1 MRVVYG
7 GEEETYYAMS
17 CPQTLT
23 LNHVIK
29 CKAPNSFHAEPA
41 VNEDGKFGTRMEW
54 PYTLHGTDWLYYD
67 NGVNESALGLQG
79 STVYWGIMFPS
90 EKLEYYNGTLL
101 TKVALYDYVSHE
113 GTINIYYAGDDAP
126 ELMIHSQPYSTKGT
140 KKYVEFELT
149 APIPV
154 DASVNLWVVFHNTNG
169 DWVAPICE
177 NTGDKN
183 GRWMSTDGKNWADIG
198 TTDMSGT
205 FMVRAFVTSMRGER
219 ALGERNEDATFSH
232 YNVYRGTSLDDMEVI
247 AQPTSGYYFDE
258 VEKGS
263 YYYQVTATYFEGDIE
278 CESDFTKSYFQ
289 PENKYILVDVDAIEE
304 NGVGE
309 IKLYPNPTNGDLN
322 ISAEG
327 MQRITVINTLG
338 QVVYDQ
344 NANSDNE
351 VVDMSRFD
359 AGIYMV
365 RIMTDNG
372 MTTQRVSVIR

>member
-1 MRVVYG
+1 
-7 GEEETYYAMS
+7 
-17 CPQTLT
+17 
-23 LNHVIK
+23 
-29 CKAPNSFHAEPA
+29 
-41 VNEDGKFGTRMEW
+41 
-54 PYTLHGTDWLYYD
+54 
-67 NGVNESALGLQG
+67 
-79 STVYWGIMFPS
+79 
-90 EKLEYYNGTLL
+90 
-101 TKVALYDYVSHE
+101 
-113 GTINIYYAGDDAP
+113 
-126 ELMIHSQPYSTKGT
+126 
-140 KKYVEFELT
+140 
-149 APIPV
+149 
-154 DASVNLWVVFHNTNG
+154 
-169 DWVAPICE
+169 
-177 NTGDKN
+177 
-183 GRWMSTDGKNWADIG
+183 
-198 TTDMSGT
+198 
-205 FMVRAFVTSMRGER
+205 MRGER